1 MTTVESVE
9 PVKETGSRCTPEPD
23 PEPAASVS
31 LERWLALVAVATGTF
46 SLGSARASD

>member
-1 MTTVESVE
+1 MTTVEPVE
-9 PVKETGSRCTPEPD
+9 ETASRVTPDTDAEPT
-23 PEPAASVS
+23 ATVS

>member
-1 MTTVESVE
+1 MTTVDPVE
-9 PVKETGSRCTPEPD
+9 ETGSRVTPDAD
-23 PEPAASVS
+23 PVPPASVS

>member
-1 MTTVESVE
+1 MTTVEPVE
-9 PVKETGSRCTPEPD
+9 EPGSRFTGGTD

-46 SLGSARASD
+46 SVGSARMSD